1 MLFTTFIN
9 SLSLF
14 SSSSEVY
21 LFVVT
26 VLTALAVIT
35 SVLILR
41 LFHMSDPVPPLPPK
55 VRHFL
60 YTISG
65 GCCNSS
71 VGSVKDNDDEETNM
85 SDKEKQTSF
94 LTMSSKKKSANQLT
108 PIEDSGQSKYLD
120 SRKKSSVQFDSKKS
134 NADTELTEEQRRH
147 EWRMFARLC
156 DKICLVIFLIIIVI
170 STLVSFIPHLTN

>member
-1 MLFTTFIN
+1 M
-9 SLSLF
+9 
-14 SSSSEVY
+14 
-21 LFVVT
+21 VT

-71 VGSVKDNDDEETNM
+71 VGSVKDNDDAETNM
-85 SDKEKQTSF
+85 SDKEKRTSF

-108 PIEDSGQSKYLD
+108 PIENSGQSKYLD
-120 SRKKSSVQFDSKKS
+120 SRKKSSVQFDSKNS
-134 NADTELTEEQRRH
+134 NEDTELTEEQRRQ

-156 DKICLVIFLIIIVI
+156 DKICLVIFLIIILI

>member
-9 SLSLF
+9 SLSL
-14 SSSSEVY
+14 SLSSSEVY

-35 SVLILR
+35 SMLILR

-60 YTISG
+60 YTISDRW
-65 GCCNSS
+65 CNSS
-71 VGSVKDNDDEETNM
+71 VGSVKDNDDAETNI
-85 SDKEKQTSF
+85 SDKEKRSSF

-120 SRKKSSVQFDSKKS
+120 SRKKSSVQFDSKNS
-134 NADTELTEEQRRH
+134 NVDNKLTEEQRRE

-170 STLVSFIPHLTN
+170 STLVSFISHI

>member
-1 MLFTTFIN
+1 MNPPYLFF
-9 SLSLF
+9 L
-14 SSSSEVY
+14 SSSEVY
-21 LFVVT
+21 LFVVA

-41 LFHMSDPVPPLPPK
+41 LFHMSYPVPPLLPK
-55 VRHFL
+55 VRDFL

-71 VGSVKDNDDEETNM
+71 VGSVKDNETNL
-85 SDKEKQTSF
+85 SDKEKRTSF
-94 LTMSSKKKSANQLT
+94 LTMSSKKKSTNQLT

-120 SRKKSSVQFDSKKS
+120 YWKTSSVQSDSQNS
-134 NADTELTEEQRRH
+134 NEDTDVTEEQRRQK
-147 EWRMFARLC
+147 WRMFARLC